1 MQIKLIFIKNDWAPG
16 LALIEKVTKS
26 NQKWANNLGTA
37 KKTGKNL

>member
-16 LALIEKVTKS
+16 LALIEKVKS